1 VNKFGEC
8 TQVMCNNSPMIDW
21 QDLHYFSVL
30 ARVGSLSGAA
40 RELAVDHAT
49 VGRRV
54 ALLER
59 ALSLRLIDR
68 LPRRSPLTAEGSAIA
83 ALVAGMEDITQAIKR
98 RARGL
103 TASPTATVRISAP
116 PAVATRLIAPHVADF
131 HRAHP
136 GITLVLSGLTQN
148 AALDRG
154 EADLAV
160 RMTRPQKN
168 DLVIKR
174 IGAVPFALYATPTH
188 VALPPERWAFIGYDA
203 ALEHVAQQIWL
214 RSLLAGRPI
223 VFQASDLFLQQ
234 EAARAGLGAA
244 VLPRFLGDTDPAL
257 VPVPVDSTPPTRELW
272 LATYPDLRRSP
283 AVRTVMTFLA
293 ETLGQACPVKAPRP
307 ARDRGSD

>member
-1 VNKFGEC
+1 
-8 TQVMCNNSPMIDW
+8 MIDW

-30 ARVGSLSGAA
+30 ARVGSLSDAA

-54 ALLER
+54 ASLER

-83 ALVAGMEDITQAIKR
+83 ALVAGIEDITQAIER

-103 TASPTATVRISAP
+103 TASATATVRISAP

-160 RMTRPQKN
+160 RMTRPQEN

-188 VALPPERWAFIGYDA
+188 LALSPERWTFIGYDA
-203 ALEHVAQQIWL
+203 ALEHVAQQVWL

-223 VFQASDLFLQQ
+223 VFRASDLFLQQ

-244 VLPRFLGDTDPAL
+244 VLPCFLGDTDPAL
-257 VPVPVDSTPPTRELW
+257 VQVPVESTPPTRELW
-272 LATYPDLRRSP
+272 LATYPDLKRSP

-293 ETLGQACPVKAPRP
+293 ATLGQVCPIKLARP
-307 ARDRGSD
+307 TQETGSG